1 MRTVK
6 SSRQQKSPALPS
18 EAIISLEKEDQRPS
32 SPYISTT
39 TGKNTPS
46 PPSSPP
52 LGPRPLLSHLF
63 GGRVKNENKT
73 ASTKSTTNSNKKK
86 KPAVRV
92 GADDEQLRRN
102 RRTVNH
108 YVRRIGAMMGREV
121 ELNEQGMAFFSFQE
135 KFVVVFEVP
144 EDNHNYLYL
153 YTKVCQADQNA
164 TAIVKRAMEFNYM
177 QQGTAGATLGLDGEE
192 INFCFSCKIGQ
203 LVFEHLRS
211 DLEKFLKAAIEIHK
225 ELESVKQQIDSS
237 SGSMTERAPRSSI
250 G

>member
-1 MRTVK
+1 M
-6 SSRQQKSPALPS
+6 
-18 EAIISLEKEDQRPS
+18 
-32 SPYISTT
+32 
-39 TGKNTPS
+39 
-46 PPSSPP
+46 
-52 LGPRPLLSHLF
+52 
-63 GGRVKNENKT
+63 
-73 ASTKSTTNSNKKK
+73 
-86 KPAVRV
+86 

-108 YVRRIGAMMGREV
+108 YVRRIGALMGSEV

-203 LVFEHLRS
+203 LVFAHLRS

-225 ELESVKQQIDSS
+225 ELEVVKHQTDGSS
-237 SGSMTERAPRSSI
+237 SSQTEGAPRSSI